1 MKLQSKTKKILFAV
15 AMIIYVVMFII
26 AVLCAYEVCCLKN
39 RICADNCTCVCNNP
53 SNIKTGRTMK
63 SIEKCLEVLAPAKDT
78 KGQCEWLALKD
89 STQAGIM
96 ENYYVEET
104 KEIPAEKLQKIL
116 DQHFY
121 IETGDVVNT
130 GIYMPIVRV
139 SYVAANGKTV
149 VLVYS
154 FANSQV
160 NLYRN
165 NEMVKKAML
174 YNPNELIELL
184 ESI

>member
-1 MKLQSKTKKILFAV
+1 MKLHSKTKKILLAV
-15 AMIIYVVMFII
+15 AMVIYVVMFII
-26 AVLCAYEVCCLKN
+26 TILCAYKVCCVKN
-39 RICADNCTCVCNNP
+39 SNCDDKCTLVCNNQ
-53 SNIKTGRTMK
+53 SNKKTGRTMK

-89 STQAGIM
+89 SAQAGLL

-121 IETGDVVNT
+121 IETSDFVNT
-130 GIYMPIVRV
+130 GIYMPIARI
-139 SYVAANGKTV
+139 SYVAANGKNV

-174 YNPNELIELL
+174 YNPNELSELL

>member
-15 AMIIYVVMFII
+15 AIVVFVVMFVITI
-26 AVLCAYEVCCLKN
+26 LCTYEVYCVKN
-39 RICADNCTCVCNNP
+39 SNCDDKCTCVCNNQ
-53 SNIKTGRTMK
+53 SNKKSGRTMK
-63 SIEKCLEVLAPAKDT
+63 SIEKCLEVLVPAKDT
-78 KGQCEWLALKD
+78 KGKCEWLALKD
-89 STQAGIM
+89 SAQAGIM

-104 KEIPAEKLQKIL
+104 KEIPAEKLHKIL

-121 IETGDVVNT
+121 IEAGDVVNT
-130 GIYMPIVRV
+130 GIYMPIARV
-139 SYVAANGKTV
+139 SYVAANGKNV

-174 YNPNELIELL
+174 YNQNELSELL

>member
-1 MKLQSKTKKILFAV
+1 
-15 AMIIYVVMFII
+15 
-26 AVLCAYEVCCLKN
+26 
-39 RICADNCTCVCNNP
+39 
-53 SNIKTGRTMK
+53 MK
-63 SIEKCLEVLAPAKDT
+63 SIGKCLEVLAPAKDT
-78 KGQCEWLALKD
+78 KGKCEWLALKD
-89 STQAGIM
+89 SAQAGIM

-121 IETGDVVNT
+121 IEAGDVVNT
-130 GIYMPIVRV
+130 GIYMPIARV
-139 SYVAANGKTV
+139 SYVAANGKIV

-174 YNPNELIELL
+174 YNPNELIGLL